1 MNCTNETGTGQ
12 CDLQIYPA
20 CDLEMP
26 ELPAR
31 SILYNLPPVGVG
43 TADVESLTGYISRL
57 AQEHYL
63 SPVVLLKNSVRNA
76 SELPIGIQN
85 DSISSIVAGSLN
97 GFGDGTKRIVE
108 ILQNATFR
116 TDISATCLLSLKGK
130 ISNYKLLKKELA
142 WCSVCYHEQRTK
154 GKVVYDK
161 LAWTLKDV
169 DSCVIHRVPLLT
181 KCPHCSEKLKVLSG
195 KSRPGFCSKCLSWL
209 GISGAALEEINRF
222 RGHAEEIMEL
232 HRATSA
238 GEFLERNSLFCISEE
253 EIQTVFIK
261 NLTELIEIFTFGNIN
276 DFAYRTGVWH
286 VAIRRLLKGEV
297 LPTIEMLF
305 AICFPLEVKPIELFE
320 KNNRRSKDKS
330 NEVNSFEKPVTKS
343 EMEKYLKNILSE
355 VTPVSASEV
364 ERRTDWTIERIKRN
378 FPDEYKLVVE
388 KYAGNVLKKNSA
400 LSDVEIE
407 SILIESLK
415 GNPPLPLQT
424 VFKRI
429 GCRNTGYRYYQRF
442 PELCKKITSRYEKAN
457 NKNFDIEKAEKMLKA
472 ALQEYPPPSFSQ
484 VAKRLNCKRGTL
496 DRRLPELSKLLHE
509 KYKSYLTESQRL
521 NRQELYS
528 SVKNVISELQK
539 DNLTISENRV
549 KKNLKRKW
557 REKNFKE
564 VYREILKEK

>member
-1 MNCTNETGTGQ
+1 MNGMNETGIEQ

-20 CDLEMP
+20 CDFDMP
-26 ELPAR
+26 VLPTR
-31 SILYNLPPVGVG
+31 SILYNLPPIGVG
-43 TADVESLTGYISRL
+43 TADIESLTGYISRL
-57 AQEHYL
+57 AHEHYL
-63 SPVVLLKNSVRNA
+63 SPVVLLKNSVRNS
-76 SELPIGIQN
+76 SELPKGLQN

-108 ILQNATFR
+108 ILQGTTFR
-116 TDISATCLLSLKGK
+116 TDIGATCLLSLKGK

-142 WCSVCYHEQRTK
+142 WCSVCYQEQRTT
-154 GKVVYDK
+154 GKVIYDK

-195 KSRPGFCSKCLSWL
+195 KSRPGFCSKCLGWL
-209 GISGAALEEINRF
+209 GISGAALGEVGRF
-222 RGHAEEIMEL
+222 RGHAEEILEL

-253 EIQTVFIK
+253 EIQKIFIE
-261 NLTELIEIFTFGNIN
+261 NLTALIGISDFGNIN

-286 VAIRRLLKGEV
+286 VSIRRLLNGEV

-305 AICFPLEVKPIELFE
+305 AICFPLDVKPVKLFE
-320 KNNRRSKDKS
+320 KNNRPSSEKL
-330 NEVNSFEKPVTKS
+330 NEINTLDKPVTKS
-343 EMEKYLKNILSE
+343 EMEEYLKDTLSQS
-355 VTPVSASEV
+355 TPVSASEV
-364 ERRTDWTIERIKRN
+364 ERRTDWTTERIKRN

-388 KYAGNVLKKNSA
+388 RYANNVLKKNSA
-400 LSDVEIE
+400 LSDDEIE
-407 SILIESLK
+407 SILIKSSKE
-415 GNPPLPLQT
+415 NPPPPLQS
-424 VFKRI
+424 VFRRI
-429 GCRNTGYRYYQRF
+429 GCRNTGYRYYRKF

-457 NKNFDIEKAEKMLKA
+457 NKKFDIEKAEKMLKV
-472 ALQEYPPPSFSQ
+472 ALQVNPPPSFSQ
-484 VAKRLNCKRGTL
+484 VAKKLHCKRGTL
-496 DRRLPELSKLLHE
+496 DRRLPELSKSLHE

-528 SVKNVISELQK
+528 SIKNVISELQK

-557 REKNFKE
+557 SEKNFKE
-564 VYREILKEK
+564 VYWEILNEK